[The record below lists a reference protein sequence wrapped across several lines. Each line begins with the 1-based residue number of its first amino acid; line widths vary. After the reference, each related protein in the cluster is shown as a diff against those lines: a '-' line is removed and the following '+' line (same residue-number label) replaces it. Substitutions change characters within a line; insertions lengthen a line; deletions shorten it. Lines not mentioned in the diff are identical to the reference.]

1 MRLFSSR
8 APRAPV
14 AERSGARHPVLH
26 ALVRTWAG
34 RAVLIGGSVKLAS
47 LVARNT
53 IGGIGAVEVIGSL
66 GTLALLIGLTYFVAR
81 LVSLAREHLLWRV
94 RRKLIISYIF
104 VGFVPALLIITFCL
118 VTGLMLFGSVSQY
131 IVATRVRTA
140 VEQAQFLARTAA
152 IELARLGVESE
163 LVAFL
168 ERKQIALATRY
179 PGASLSMVPVGRSC
193 PGSDSPLIGAGP
205 RPTRALSAGPWV
217 HLEPPRVLPAW
228 VPCTGFSGIVAFA
241 VPGAQ
246 AETQTQLAVRAAV
259 LAEGPSPRFAV
270 VLDLPVDES
279 TAARLH
285 DETGIELRAISA
297 TDPRPQPARRGA
309 RPVQLTPTSESE
321 RHGLEAPWVAML
333 DFVDWDTGRSGLA
346 TLSID
351 ISIGEVYNRL
361 SPAGLGGMSFG
372 QRLIVVLL
380 VLGALFLFIQ
390 FVALVF
396 GLALARSITGSI
408 HELFVGTV
416 QVQRGDFSH
425 KIEVKAR
432 DQLGELANSFNA
444 MTSHLTALL
453 AEMAEKKRLEEELRI
468 ARDIQMSL
476 LPQGPL
482 RMAGL
487 QMTAHCSPAR
497 EVGGDYYD
505 FFAID
510 AERVGILIAD
520 VSGKGTSAAL
530 YMAELKGLMLSL
542 TQIHTS
548 PRELM
553 VAANR
558 IIADNLD
565 ARSFITMTY
574 AVLDMRARTMTYARA
589 GHTPLIHLTGA
600 GLSRRARIL
609 IPDGMV
615 LGLKFDRG
623 EKFTA
628 CLEEVTLPLTA
639 GDLFVL
645 FTDGISEAM
654 NAEEDLFGENRLST
668 LIEDHADLPFDELR
682 ERILREVR
690 DFTGELGPHDDMT
703 LILLKVNDHE
713 LLHVDQVG
721 QVDQVD
727 QVGQVDRVDRVDRV
741 GQVVS

>member
-1 MRLFSSR
+1 M
-8 APRAPV
+8 
-14 AERSGARHPVLH
+14 
-26 ALVRTWAG
+26 
-34 RAVLIGGSVKLAS
+34 
-47 LVARNT
+47 
-53 IGGIGAVEVIGSL
+53 
-66 GTLALLIGLTYFVAR
+66 
-81 LVSLAREHLLWRV
+81 
-94 RRKLIISYIF
+94 
-104 VGFVPALLIITFCL
+104 
-118 VTGLMLFGSVSQY
+118 
-131 IVATRVRTA
+131 
-140 VEQAQFLARTAA
+140 
-152 IELARLGVESE
+152 
-163 LVAFL
+163 
-168 ERKQIALATRY
+168 
-179 PGASLSMVPVGRSC
+179 
-193 PGSDSPLIGAGP
+193 
-205 RPTRALSAGPWV
+205 
-217 HLEPPRVLPAW
+217 LPAW

-444 MTSHLTALL
+444 MTSHLTSLL

-574 AVLDMRARTMTYARA
+574 AGARHARAHHDLRARRPHAAHPPHRRRPEPARA
-589 GHTPLIHLTGA
+589 DPDPRRDGA
-600 GLSRRARIL
+600 G
-609 IPDGMV
+609 P
-615 LGLKFDRG
+615 
-623 EKFTA
+623 
-628 CLEEVTLPLTA
+628 EVRP
-639 GDLFVL
+639 
-645 FTDGISEAM
+645 
-654 NAEEDLFGENRLST
+654 R
-668 LIEDHADLPFDELR
+668 
-682 ERILREVR
+682 REVR
-690 DFTGELGPHDDMT
+690 RVPRGGDAAAHRRRPVRAVHRRDQRSDERRGGPVRREPPEHA
-703 LILLKVNDHE
+703 
-713 LLHVDQVG
+713 
-721 QVDQVD
+721 
-727 QVGQVDRVDRVDRV
+727 DRGPRRSAV
-741 GQVVS
+741 

>member
-8 APRAPV
+8 APRASV
-14 AERSGARHPVLH
+14 AERHGARHPVLH
-26 ALVRTWAG
+26 ALVGTWPG

-47 LVARNT
+47 LVARNALGT
-53 IGGIGAVEVIGSL
+53 VRWMEVVGSL
-66 GTLALLIGLTYFVAR
+66 GTLALLVGLAYFLAR
-81 LVSLAREHLLWRV
+81 LISLARKHLLWRV
-94 RRKLIISYIF
+94 RRKLILSYIL
-104 VGFVPALLIITFCL
+104 VGLVPALLIITFGL
-118 VTGLMLFGSVSQY
+118 VSGLMLFGSVSQY
-131 IVATRVRTA
+131 IVTTRVRTA
-140 VEQAQFLARTAA
+140 VDQAQFLARTCA
-152 IELARLGVESE
+152 IELARLSGDADVA
-163 LVAFL
+163 AFL
-168 ERKQIALATRY
+168 DRKQMALATRY
-179 PGASLSMVPVGRSC
+179 PGASLAMVPIGRNC
-193 PGSDSPLIGAGP
+193 PAAEAPAVASPL
-205 RPTRALSAGPWV
+205 RPSRMSSAGVWS
-217 HLEPPRVLPAW
+217 HLEPPRQIPAW
-228 VPCTGFSGIVAFA
+228 VTCGGFAGLVAYDVRA
-241 VPGAQ
+241 GGA
-246 AETQTQLAVRAAV
+246 ASQTQLAIRAAV
-259 LAEGPSPRFAV
+259 FADGATPRFAV

-279 TAARLH
+279 TAARMRE
-285 DETGIELRAISA
+285 ETGIELRDISA
-297 TDPRPQPARRGA
+297 TDPRPQSARSGA
-309 RPVQLTPTSESE
+309 RMVELATGGSAQRRRLQPS
-321 RHGLEAPWVAML
+321 WVAML
-333 DFVDWDTGRSGLA
+333 DFSDWETGRTGQA
-346 TLSID
+346 TLSIGM
-351 ISIGEVYNRL
+351 SIGEIYNRL
-361 SPAGLGGMSFG
+361 SPARLGQMSFG
-372 QRLIVVLL
+372 QLLIIVLVV
-380 VLGALFLFIQ
+380 VGILFLFIQ
-390 FVALVF
+390 FVALIF

-408 HELFVGTV
+408 HELFIGTV
-416 QVQRGDFSH
+416 QVQKGDFSH
-425 KIEVKAR
+425 RIEVKAR
-432 DQLGELANSFNA
+432 DQLGELANSFNT
-444 MTSHLTALL
+444 MTSRLTSLL

-482 RMAGL
+482 RMPGL

-510 AERVGILIAD
+510 DRRVGILIAD

-574 AVLDMRARTMTYARA
+574 AVLDMGARTMTYARA
-589 GHTPLIHLTGA
+589 GHTPLIHLTGR
-600 GLSRRARIL
+600 GLGRRARIL

-623 EKFTA
+623 EKFAA

-654 NAEEDLFGENRLST
+654 NADEDLFGENRLST
-668 LIEDHADLPFDELR
+668 LIEDHAELPFDELR

-703 LILLKVNDHE
+703 LILLKVDE
-713 LLHVDQVG
+713 VG
-721 QVDQVD
+721 VPLSAALQQE
-727 QVGQVDRVDRVDRV
+727 VGVT
-741 GQVVS
+741 

>member
-1 MRLFSSR
+1 VRLFSSR
-8 APRAPV
+8 APRASV
-14 AERSGARHPVLH
+14 AERPGARNPVLH
-26 ALVRTWAG
+26 VLVGTWPG

-47 LVARNT
+47 LAARSA
-53 IGGIGAVEVIGSL
+53 IGSTRWMEAIGSL
-66 GTLALLIGLTYFVAR
+66 GTLALLIGLAYFLVR
-81 LVSLAREHLLWRV
+81 LISLARKHLLWRV
-94 RRKLIISYIF
+94 RRKLILSYIL
-104 VGFVPALLIITFCL
+104 VGLVPALLIITFGL
-118 VTGLMLFGSVSQY
+118 VSGLMLFGSVSQY
-131 IVATRVRTA
+131 IVTTRVRTA
-140 VEQAQFLARTAA
+140 VEQAQFLARTCS
-152 IELARLGVESE
+152 IELARLSGEADVE
-163 LVAFL
+163 AFL
-168 ERKQIALATRY
+168 ERKQTALATRY
-179 PGASLSMVPVGRSC
+179 PGASLAMVPVGRTC
-193 PGSDSPLIGAGP
+193 PAAEAPAAASPL
-205 RPTRALSAGPWV
+205 RPSRMASAGPWP
-217 HLEPPRVLPAW
+217 HLEPPPEIPAW
-228 VPCTGFSGIVAFA
+228 VTCAGFAGLVAYDVA
-241 VPGAQ
+241 RGAGVG
-246 AETQTQLAVRAAV
+246 AQTQLAIRAAV
-259 LAEGPSPRFAV
+259 LADGKTPRFAV

-279 TAARLH
+279 TAARMRE
-285 DETGIELRAISA
+285 ETGIELRDISA
-297 TDPRPQPARRGA
+297 TDPRPQPSRDGA
-309 RPVQLTPTSESE
+309 RLVALSSGDAAQQRRLQPS
-321 RHGLEAPWVAML
+321 WVAML
-333 DFVDWDTGRSGLA
+333 DFSDWATGRTGQA
-346 TLSID
+346 TLSIGM
-351 ISIGEVYNRL
+351 SIGEIYNRL
-361 SPAGLGGMSFG
+361 SPARLGQMSFG
-372 QRLIVVLL
+372 QLLIIVLIVV
-380 VLGALFLFIQ
+380 GILFLFIQ
-390 FVALVF
+390 FVALIF

-416 QVQRGDFSH
+416 QVQKGDFSH

-432 DQLGELANSFNA
+432 DQLGELANSFNT
-444 MTSHLTALL
+444 MTSRLTSLL

-482 RMAGL
+482 RMPGL

-510 AERVGILIAD
+510 DQRVGILIAD

-574 AVLDMRARTMTYARA
+574 AVLDMSRRTMTYARA
-589 GHTPLIHLTGA
+589 GHTPLIHLTGR
-600 GLSRRARIL
+600 GLGRRARIL

-623 EKFTA
+623 EKFAA
-628 CLEEVTLPLTA
+628 CLEEVTLPLTS

-654 NAEEDLFGENRLST
+654 NADEDLFGENRLST
-668 LIEDHADLPFDELR
+668 LIEDHAELPFDELR

-703 LILLKVNDHE
+703 LILLKVD
-713 LLHVDQVG
+713 DVG
-721 QVDQVD
+721 VPLSAALRQE
-727 QVGQVDRVDRVDRV
+727 
-741 GQVVS
+741 VVAT

>member
-8 APRAPV
+8 APRASV
-14 AERSGARHPVLH
+14 AERPGARHPVLH
-26 ALVRTWAG
+26 ALVGTWPG

-47 LVARNT
+47 LLGRTVIGSARWM
-53 IGGIGAVEVIGSL
+53 EVVGSL
-66 GTLALLIGLTYFVAR
+66 GTLALLIGLAYFVVR
-81 LVSLAREHLLWRV
+81 LISLARQHLLWRV
-94 RRKLIISYIF
+94 RRKLILSYIL
-104 VGFVPALLIITFCL
+104 VGLVPALLIITFGL
-118 VTGLMLFGSVSQY
+118 VSGLMLFGSVSQY
-131 IVATRVRTA
+131 IVTTRVRTA
-140 VEQAQFLARTAA
+140 VEQAQFLARTCA
-152 IELARLGVESE
+152 IELARLSGDADVT
-163 LVAFL
+163 AFL
-168 ERKQIALATRY
+168 ERKQMALATRY
-179 PGASLSMVPVGRSC
+179 SGASLAMVPVGGRSC
-193 PGSDSPLIGAGP
+193 LAAEAPAVASPL
-205 RPTRALSAGPWV
+205 RPSRMTSAGPWP
-217 HLEPPRVLPAW
+217 HLEPPRQIPAW
-228 VPCTGFSGIVAFA
+228 VPCVGFAGLVAYDVPRTGGG
-241 VPGAQ
+241 GA
-246 AETQTQLAVRAAV
+246 QTQLAIRAAV
-259 LAEGPSPRFAV
+259 FADGATPRFAV

-279 TAARLH
+279 TAARMRE
-285 DETGIELRAISA
+285 ETGIELRDISA
-297 TDPRPQPARRGA
+297 TDPRPQPAGPRARLVELATGGTAQQRRLQ
-309 RPVQLTPTSESE
+309 PS
-321 RHGLEAPWVAML
+321 WVAML
-333 DFVDWDTGRSGLA
+333 EFSDWVTGRTGQA
-346 TLSID
+346 TLSIGM
-351 ISIGEVYNRL
+351 SIGEIYNRL
-361 SPAGLGGMSFG
+361 SPARLGEMSFG
-372 QRLIVVLL
+372 QLLIIVLIVV
-380 VLGALFLFIQ
+380 GILFLFIQ
-390 FVALVF
+390 FVALIF

-416 QVQRGDFSH
+416 QVQKGDFAH

-432 DQLGELANSFNA
+432 DQLGELANSFNT
-444 MTSHLTALL
+444 MTSRLTSLL

-482 RMAGL
+482 RMPGL

-510 AERVGILIAD
+510 DRRVGILIAD

-542 TQIHTS
+542 SQIHTS

-574 AVLDMRARTMTYARA
+574 AVLDMGTRTMTYARA
-589 GHTPLIHLTGA
+589 GHTPLIHLTGR
-600 GLSRRARIL
+600 GLGRRARIL

-623 EKFTA
+623 EKFAA

-654 NAEEDLFGENRLST
+654 NADEDLFGENRLST
-668 LIEDHADLPFDELR
+668 LIEDHAELPFDELR

-703 LILLKVNDHE
+703 LILLKVDDAGVPLSATLQQE
-713 LLHVDQVG
+713 
-721 QVDQVD
+721 
-727 QVGQVDRVDRVDRV
+727 
-741 GQVVS
+741 VVAT